1 MELKQ
6 GQYQAGLRLLKGV
19 DSALQQ
25 LVGSMKRHDEASRIR
40 RGIEEIESLLKKVKQ
55 EMRLG

>member
-1 MELKQ
+1 VELKP

-25 LVGSMKRHDEASRIR
+25 LVGSMKRKDEAARIR
-40 RGIEEIESLLKKVKQ
+40 RGIDEIEALLKKVKQ